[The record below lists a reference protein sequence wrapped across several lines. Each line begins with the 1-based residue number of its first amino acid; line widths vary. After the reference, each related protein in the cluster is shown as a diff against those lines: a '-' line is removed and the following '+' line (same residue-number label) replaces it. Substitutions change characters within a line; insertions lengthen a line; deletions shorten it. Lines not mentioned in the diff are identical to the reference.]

1 MSLADKI
8 TYALQSKELIKDAII
23 HKKATVTPTEKLRDY
38 PQSIN
43 SIPTGSG
50 PSPGSGKADN
60 VSWGVLPIIQR
71 NIISLNN
78 PQQSNIPTAL
88 LPQKIIQR
96 DIISLNDLQQSNMP
110 TVLLPQKIIRTL
122 NYADMKIFQ
131 CVVSLYD
138 DTSLYMQLSYDYDT
152 SLKYNAIAPAHTD
165 NLSSREQT
173 SYSAYGDNV
182 RKTFKYSDPNIS
194 GYDVDIKYQTESTN
208 YDWVCIYA
216 NIEPTDSNYN
226 NSISGKLGG
235 SLATKQYHI
244 EGNTMYIYFRSDGSA
259 SNYFGFWA
267 DITPTYITPPAP
279 HWADT
284 ILPIPEKE
292 GYTFIGWYQD
302 AELTIPVTSDIILTS
317 AKQFYAKWERS

>member
-23 HKKATVTPTEKLRDY
+23 YKKATVAPTEKLRGY

-43 SIPTGSG
+43 SIPTRSG
-50 PSPGSGKADN
+50 PSPGPGKADN
-60 VSWGVLPIIQR
+60 VSWGVLP
-71 NIISLNN
+71 
-78 PQQSNIPTAL
+78 
-88 LPQKIIQR
+88 IIQR

-110 TVLLPQKIIRTL
+110 TALLPQKIIRTL
-122 NYADMKIFQ
+122 NYADMEIFH

-173 SYSAYGDNV
+173 SYNAYGDNV

-194 GYDVDIKYQTESTN
+194 GYDVDIKYQTENTSC
-208 YDWVCIYA
+208 DWVCIYA

-244 EGNTMYIYFRSDGSA
+244 EGDTMYIYFRSDSSA
-259 SNYFGFWA
+259 SGYFGFWA
-267 DITPTYITPPAP
+267 DITPTYIIPPAP

-317 AKQFYAKWERS
+317 AKQFYAKWERN

>member
-23 HKKATVTPTEKLRDY
+23 YKKATVTPTEKLRDY

-50 PSPGSGKADN
+50 PSPGPGKADN
-60 VSWGVLPIIQR
+60 VSWGVLP
-71 NIISLNN
+71 
-78 PQQSNIPTAL
+78 
-88 LPQKIIQR
+88 IIQR

-110 TVLLPQKIIRTL
+110 TALLPQKIIRTL
-122 NYADMKIFQ
+122 NYADMEIFQ

-152 SLKYNAIAPAHTD
+152 SLKYNAIASAHTD
-165 NLSSREQT
+165 NLLSREQT
-173 SYSAYGDNV
+173 SYNAYGDNV

-259 SNYFGFWA
+259 SSYFGFWA

>member
-23 HKKATVTPTEKLRDY
+23 YKKATVTPTEKLRDY

-50 PSPGSGKADN
+50 PSPGPGKADN

-71 NIISLNN
+71 
-78 PQQSNIPTAL
+78 
-88 LPQKIIQR
+88 
-96 DIISLNDLQQSNMP
+96 DIISLNGLQQSNMP
-110 TVLLPQKIIRTL
+110 TALLPQKIIRTL
-122 NYADMKIFQ
+122 NYADMEIFQ

-173 SYSAYGDNV
+173 SYNAYGDNV

-216 NIEPTDSNYN
+216 NVEPTDSNYN

-244 EGNTMYIYFRSDGSA
+244 EGNTMYIYFRSDGSS

-292 GYTFIGWYQD
+292 GYAFIGWYQD

>member
-23 HKKATVTPTEKLRDY
+23 YKKATVTPTEKLRDY

-50 PSPGSGKADN
+50 PSPGPGKADN

-71 NIISLNN
+71 
-78 PQQSNIPTAL
+78 
-88 LPQKIIQR
+88 
-96 DIISLNDLQQSNMP
+96 DIISLNGLQQSNMP
-110 TVLLPQKIIRTL
+110 TALLPQKIIRTL
-122 NYADMKIFQ
+122 NYADMEIFQ

-152 SLKYNAIAPAHTD
+152 SLKYKAIVPAHTD

-173 SYSAYGDNV
+173 SYNAYGDNV

-244 EGNTMYIYFRSDGSA
+244 EGNTMYIYFRSDGSS

>member
-23 HKKATVTPTEKLRDY
+23 YKKATVTPTEKLRDY

-50 PSPGSGKADN
+50 PSPGPGKADN
-60 VSWGVLPIIQR
+60 VSWGVLP
-71 NIISLNN
+71 
-78 PQQSNIPTAL
+78 
-88 LPQKIIQR
+88 IIQR

-122 NYADMKIFQ
+122 NYADMEIFQ

-173 SYSAYGDNV
+173 SYNAYGDNV
-182 RKTFKYSDPNIS
+182 RKTFKYSDSNIS

-244 EGNTMYIYFRSDGSA
+244 EGDTMYIYFRSDGSS

>member
-23 HKKATVTPTEKLRDY
+23 YKKATVTPTEKLRDY

-71 NIISLNN
+71 DIISLNGL
-78 PQQSNIPTAL
+78 QQSNIPTAL
-88 LPQKIIQR
+88 LPQKII
-96 DIISLNDLQQSNMP
+96 
-110 TVLLPQKIIRTL
+110 RTL
-122 NYADMKIFQ
+122 NYADMEIFQ

-244 EGNTMYIYFRSDGSA
+244 EGNTMYIYFRSDGSS

>member
-23 HKKATVTPTEKLRDY
+23 YKKATVIPTEKLRDY

-50 PSPGSGKADN
+50 PSPGPGKADN
-60 VSWGVLPIIQR
+60 VSWGVLP
-71 NIISLNN
+71 
-78 PQQSNIPTAL
+78 
-88 LPQKIIQR
+88 IIQR

-110 TVLLPQKIIRTL
+110 TALLPQKIIRTL
-122 NYADMKIFQ
+122 NYADMEIFQ

-216 NIEPTDSNYN
+216 NVEPTDSNYN

-259 SNYFGFWA
+259 SSYFGFWA

>member
-23 HKKATVTPTEKLRDY
+23 YKKATVTPTEKLRDY

-50 PSPGSGKADN
+50 PSPGPGKADN
-60 VSWGVLPIIQR
+60 VSWGVLP
-71 NIISLNN
+71 
-78 PQQSNIPTAL
+78 
-88 LPQKIIQR
+88 IIQR

-110 TVLLPQKIIRTL
+110 TALLPQKIIRTL
-122 NYADMKIFQ
+122 NYADMEIFQ

-138 DTSLYMQLSYDYDT
+138 DTSLYMQLSYDYYT
-152 SLKYNAIAPAHTD
+152 SLKYKAIVPAHTD

-173 SYSAYGDNV
+173 SYNAYGDNV

-194 GYDVDIKYQTESTN
+194 SYDVDIKYQTEGTS

-216 NIEPTDSNYN
+216 NVEPTDSNYN

-244 EGNTMYIYFRSDGSA
+244 EGNTMYIYFRSDGS
-259 SNYFGFWA
+259 SSSYFGFWA

>member
-23 HKKATVTPTEKLRDY
+23 YKKATVTPTEKLRDY

-71 NIISLNN
+71 
-78 PQQSNIPTAL
+78 
-88 LPQKIIQR
+88 
-96 DIISLNDLQQSNMP
+96 DIISLNGLQQSNMP
-110 TVLLPQKIIRTL
+110 TALLPQKIIRTL
-122 NYADMKIFQ
+122 NYADMEIFQ

-216 NIEPTDSNYN
+216 NVEPTDSNYN

-244 EGNTMYIYFRSDGSA
+244 EGDTMYIYFRSDGS
-259 SNYFGFWA
+259 SSSYFGFWA

-317 AKQFYAKWERS
+317 TRQFYAKWERS

>member
-23 HKKATVTPTEKLRDY
+23 YKKATVTPTEKLRDY

-43 SIPTGSG
+43 SIPTRSG
-50 PSPGSGKADN
+50 PSPGPGKADN
-60 VSWGVLPIIQR
+60 VSWGVLP
-71 NIISLNN
+71 
-78 PQQSNIPTAL
+78 
-88 LPQKIIQR
+88 IIQR

-110 TVLLPQKIIRTL
+110 TALLPQKIIRIL
-122 NYADMKIFQ
+122 NYADMEIFQ

-244 EGNTMYIYFRSDGSA
+244 EGNTMYIYFRSDGSS

>member
-23 HKKATVTPTEKLRDY
+23 YKKATVIPTEKLRDY

-71 NIISLNN
+71 
-78 PQQSNIPTAL
+78 
-88 LPQKIIQR
+88 

-110 TVLLPQKIIRTL
+110 TALLPQKIIRTL
-122 NYADMKIFQ
+122 NYADMEIFQ

-152 SLKYNAIAPAHTD
+152 SLKYKAIVPAHTD

-173 SYSAYGDNV
+173 SYNAYGDNV

-216 NIEPTDSNYN
+216 NVKPTDSNYN

-244 EGNTMYIYFRSDGSA
+244 EGNTMYIYFRSDGSS

-302 AELTIPVTSDIILTS
+302 AELTTPVTSDIILTS

>member
-23 HKKATVTPTEKLRDY
+23 YKKATVTPTEKLRDY

-71 NIISLNN
+71 
-78 PQQSNIPTAL
+78 
-88 LPQKIIQR
+88 

-122 NYADMKIFQ
+122 NYANMEIFQ

-152 SLKYNAIAPAHTD
+152 SLKYNAIASAHTD

-173 SYSAYGDNV
+173 SYNAYGDNV

-216 NIEPTDSNYN
+216 NVEPTDSNYN

-244 EGNTMYIYFRSDGSA
+244 EGSTMYIYFRSDGSA
-259 SNYFGFWA
+259 SSYFGFWA

>member
-23 HKKATVTPTEKLRDY
+23 YKKATVTPTEKLRDY

-50 PSPGSGKADN
+50 PSPGPGKADN

-71 NIISLNN
+71 
-78 PQQSNIPTAL
+78 
-88 LPQKIIQR
+88 
-96 DIISLNDLQQSNMP
+96 DIISLNGLQQSNMP
-110 TVLLPQKIIRTL
+110 TALLPQKIIRTL
-122 NYADMKIFQ
+122 NYADMEIFQ

-138 DTSLYMQLSYDYDT
+138 DTSLYMQLSYDYYT

-173 SYSAYGDNV
+173 SYNAYGDNV

-216 NIEPTDSNYN
+216 NVEPTDSNYN

-244 EGNTMYIYFRSDGSA
+244 EGDTMYIYFRSDGSA
-259 SNYFGFWA
+259 SSYFGFWA
-267 DITPTYITPPAP
+267 DITPTYITPPAS

-302 AELTIPVTSDIILTS
+302 ADLTIPVTSDIILTS
-317 AKQFYAKWERS
+317 TRQFYAKWERS

>member
-23 HKKATVTPTEKLRDY
+23 YKKATVTPTEKLRDY

-50 PSPGSGKADN
+50 PSPGPGKADN

-71 NIISLNN
+71 G
-78 PQQSNIPTAL
+78 
-88 LPQKIIQR
+88 
-96 DIISLNDLQQSNMP
+96 IISLNDLQQSNMP

-122 NYADMKIFQ
+122 NYADMEIFQ

-138 DTSLYMQLSYDYDT
+138 NTSLYMQLSYDYDT

-173 SYSAYGDNV
+173 SYNAYGDNV
-182 RKTFKYSDPNIS
+182 RKTFKYSDSNIS

-216 NIEPTDSNYN
+216 NVEPTDSNYN

-259 SNYFGFWA
+259 SSYFGFWA

>member
-23 HKKATVTPTEKLRDY
+23 YKKATVTPTEKLRDY

-71 NIISLNN
+71 
-78 PQQSNIPTAL
+78 
-88 LPQKIIQR
+88 

-110 TVLLPQKIIRTL
+110 TALLPQKIIRTL
-122 NYADMKIFQ
+122 NYADMEIFQ

-173 SYSAYGDNV
+173 SYNAYGDNV

-194 GYDVDIKYQTESTN
+194 GYDVDIKYQTESTSF
-208 YDWVCIYA
+208 DWVCIYA

-259 SNYFGFWA
+259 SSYFGFWA

-302 AELTIPVTSDIILTS
+302 ADLTIPVTSDIILTS

>member
-23 HKKATVTPTEKLRDY
+23 YKKATVTPTEKLRDY

-50 PSPGSGKADN
+50 PSPGPGKADN

-71 NIISLNN
+71 
-78 PQQSNIPTAL
+78 
-88 LPQKIIQR
+88 
-96 DIISLNDLQQSNMP
+96 DIISLNGLQQSNMP
-110 TVLLPQKIIRTL
+110 IALLPQKIIRTL
-122 NYADMKIFQ
+122 NYADMEIFQ

-152 SLKYNAIAPAHTD
+152 SLKYKAIVPAHTD

-173 SYSAYGDNV
+173 SYNAYGDNV

-216 NIEPTDSNYN
+216 NVEPTDSNYN

-244 EGNTMYIYFRSDGSA
+244 EGDTMYIYFRSDGSS

>member
-23 HKKATVTPTEKLRDY
+23 YKKATVTPTEKLRDY

-71 NIISLNN
+71 
-78 PQQSNIPTAL
+78 
-88 LPQKIIQR
+88 

-110 TVLLPQKIIRTL
+110 TALLPQKIIRTL
-122 NYADMKIFQ
+122 NYADMEIFQ

-173 SYSAYGDNV
+173 SYNSYGNNV

-194 GYDVDIKYQTESTN
+194 GYDVDIKYQTESTD

-244 EGNTMYIYFRSDGSA
+244 EGNTMYIYFRSDGST

>member
-23 HKKATVTPTEKLRDY
+23 YKKATVTPTEKLRDY

-50 PSPGSGKADN
+50 PSPGPGKADN
-60 VSWGVLPIIQR
+60 VSWGVLP
-71 NIISLNN
+71 
-78 PQQSNIPTAL
+78 
-88 LPQKIIQR
+88 IIQR

-110 TVLLPQKIIRTL
+110 TALLPQKIIRTL
-122 NYADMKIFQ
+122 NYADMEIFQ

-152 SLKYNAIAPAHTD
+152 SLKYKAIVPAHTD

-173 SYSAYGDNV
+173 SYNAYGDNV

-208 YDWVCIYA
+208 FDWVCIYA

-244 EGNTMYIYFRSDGSA
+244 EGSTMYIYFRSDGSA
-259 SNYFGFWA
+259 SSYFGFWA

>member
-23 HKKATVTPTEKLRDY
+23 YKKATVTPTEKLRDY

-50 PSPGSGKADN
+50 PSPSPGKADN

-71 NIISLNN
+71 
-78 PQQSNIPTAL
+78 
-88 LPQKIIQR
+88 
-96 DIISLNDLQQSNMP
+96 DIISLNDFQQSNMP

-122 NYADMKIFQ
+122 NYADMEIFQ

-194 GYDVDIKYQTESTN
+194 GYDVDIKYQTESTS

-216 NIEPTDSNYN
+216 NVEPTDSNYN

-244 EGNTMYIYFRSDGSA
+244 EGDTMYIYFRSDSSS

-267 DITPTYITPPAP
+267 DITPTYITPPTP
-279 HWADT
+279 HWNDT

>member
-23 HKKATVTPTEKLRDY
+23 YKKATVIPTEKLRDY

-43 SIPTGSG
+43 SIPTRSG
-50 PSPGSGKADN
+50 PSPGPGKADN
-60 VSWGVLPIIQR
+60 VSWGVLP
-71 NIISLNN
+71 
-78 PQQSNIPTAL
+78 
-88 LPQKIIQR
+88 IIQR

-110 TVLLPQKIIRTL
+110 TALLPQKIIRTL
-122 NYADMKIFQ
+122 NYADMEIFQ

-244 EGNTMYIYFRSDGSA
+244 EGSTMYIYFRSDGS
-259 SNYFGFWA
+259 SSSYFGFWA

>member
-8 TYALQSKELIKDAII
+8 TYALQSKKLIKDAII
-23 HKKATVTPTEKLRDY
+23 YKKATVTPTEKLRDY

-50 PSPGSGKADN
+50 PSSGSGKADN
-60 VSWGVLPIIQR
+60 VSWGVLPI
-71 NIISLNN
+71 
-78 PQQSNIPTAL
+78 T
-88 LPQKIIQR
+88 QR

-110 TVLLPQKIIRTL
+110 TALLPQKIIRTL
-122 NYADMKIFQ
+122 NYADMEIFQ

-152 SLKYNAIAPAHTD
+152 SLKYKAIVPAHTD
-165 NLSSREQT
+165 NLLSREQT
-173 SYSAYGDNV
+173 SYNAYGDNV

-208 YDWVCIYA
+208 FDWVCIYA

-244 EGNTMYIYFRSDGSA
+244 EGDTMYIYFRSDGSS

>member
-23 HKKATVTPTEKLRDY
+23 YKKATVTPTEKLRDY

-50 PSPGSGKADN
+50 PSPGPGKADN

-78 PQQSNIPTAL
+78 LQPSNIPTA
-88 LPQKIIQR
+88 
-96 DIISLNDLQQSNMP
+96 
-110 TVLLPQKIIRTL
+110 LLPQKIIRTL
-122 NYADMKIFQ
+122 NYADMEIFQ

-152 SLKYNAIAPAHTD
+152 SLKYNAIASAHTD

-173 SYSAYGDNV
+173 SYNAYGDNV

-244 EGNTMYIYFRSDGSA
+244 EGNTMYIYFRSDGS
-259 SNYFGFWA
+259 SSSYFGFWA

-302 AELTIPVTSDIILTS
+302 TELTIPVTSDIILTS

>member
-23 HKKATVTPTEKLRDY
+23 YKKATVTPTEKLRDY

-50 PSPGSGKADN
+50 PSPGPGKADN
-60 VSWGVLPIIQR
+60 VSWGVLP
-71 NIISLNN
+71 
-78 PQQSNIPTAL
+78 
-88 LPQKIIQR
+88 IIQR

-122 NYADMKIFQ
+122 NYADMEIFQ

-173 SYSAYGDNV
+173 SYNAYGDNV

-216 NIEPTDSNYN
+216 NVEPTDSNYN

-259 SNYFGFWA
+259 SSYFGFWA

>member
-23 HKKATVTPTEKLRDY
+23 YKKATVTPTEKLRDY

-50 PSPGSGKADN
+50 PSPGPGKADN
-60 VSWGVLPIIQR
+60 VSWGVLP
-71 NIISLNN
+71 
-78 PQQSNIPTAL
+78 
-88 LPQKIIQR
+88 IIQR

-110 TVLLPQKIIRTL
+110 TALLPQKIIRTL
-122 NYADMKIFQ
+122 NYADMEIFR

-138 DTSLYMQLSYDYDT
+138 DTSLYMQLSYDYNT

-244 EGNTMYIYFRSDGSA
+244 EGNTMYIYFRSDGS
-259 SNYFGFWA
+259 SSSYFGFWA

>member
-71 NIISLNN
+71 
-78 PQQSNIPTAL
+78 
-88 LPQKIIQR
+88 

-110 TVLLPQKIIRTL
+110 TALLPQKIIRTL

-131 CVVSLYD
+131 CIVSLYD
-138 DTSLYMQLSYDYDT
+138 DTSLYMQLSYDYNT
-152 SLKYNAIAPAHTD
+152 PLKYNAIAPAHTD

-173 SYSAYGDNV
+173 SYNAYGDNV

-194 GYDVDIKYQTESTN
+194 GYDVDIKYQTESTSC
-208 YDWVCIYA
+208 DWVCIYA

-226 NSISGKLGG
+226 NSISGKLGD

-244 EGNTMYIYFRSDGSA
+244 EGDTMYIYFRSDGSA

>member
-23 HKKATVTPTEKLRDY
+23 YKKATVTPTEKLRDY

-71 NIISLNN
+71 
-78 PQQSNIPTAL
+78 
-88 LPQKIIQR
+88 

-110 TVLLPQKIIRTL
+110 TALLPQKIIRTL
-122 NYADMKIFQ
+122 NYADMEIFQ

-244 EGNTMYIYFRSDGSA
+244 EGNTMYIYFRSDGSS

>member
-23 HKKATVTPTEKLRDY
+23 YKKATVTPTEKLRDY

-71 NIISLNN
+71 
-78 PQQSNIPTAL
+78 
-88 LPQKIIQR
+88 

-110 TVLLPQKIIRTL
+110 TALLPQKIIRTL
-122 NYADMKIFQ
+122 NYADMEIFQ

-152 SLKYNAIAPAHTD
+152 SLKYNAIVSAHTD

-173 SYSAYGDNV
+173 SYNAYGDNV

-216 NIEPTDSNYN
+216 NVEPTDSNYN

>member
-23 HKKATVTPTEKLRDY
+23 YKKATVTPTEKLRDY

-50 PSPGSGKADN
+50 PSPGPGKADN
-60 VSWGVLPIIQR
+60 VSWGVLP
-71 NIISLNN
+71 
-78 PQQSNIPTAL
+78 
-88 LPQKIIQR
+88 IIQR

-110 TVLLPQKIIRTL
+110 TALLPQKIIRTL
-122 NYADMKIFQ
+122 NYADMEIFQ

-216 NIEPTDSNYN
+216 NVEPTDSNYN

-244 EGNTMYIYFRSDGSA
+244 EGDTMYIYFRSDGS
-259 SNYFGFWA
+259 SSSYFGFWA

>member
-23 HKKATVTPTEKLRDY
+23 YKKATVTPTEKLRDY

-50 PSPGSGKADN
+50 PSPGPSKADN
-60 VSWGVLPIIQR
+60 VSWGVLPI
-71 NIISLNN
+71 
-78 PQQSNIPTAL
+78 T
-88 LPQKIIQR
+88 QR

-173 SYSAYGDNV
+173 SYNAYGDNV

-194 GYDVDIKYQTESTN
+194 GYDVDIKYQTESTS

-259 SNYFGFWA
+259 SSYFGFWA

-302 AELTIPVTSDIILTS
+302 AELTIPVTSNIILTS

>member
-23 HKKATVTPTEKLRDY
+23 YKKATVTPTEKLRDY

-71 NIISLNN
+71 
-78 PQQSNIPTAL
+78 
-88 LPQKIIQR
+88 

-110 TVLLPQKIIRTL
+110 TALLPQKIIRTL
-122 NYADMKIFQ
+122 NYADMEIFQ

-152 SLKYNAIAPAHTD
+152 SLKYKAIVPAHTD

-173 SYSAYGDNV
+173 SYNAYGDNV

-216 NIEPTDSNYN
+216 NVEPTDSNYN

-244 EGNTMYIYFRSDGSA
+244 EGSTMYIYFRSDGS
-259 SNYFGFWA
+259 SSSYFGFWA

-317 AKQFYAKWERS
+317 AKQFYAKWERG

>member
-23 HKKATVTPTEKLRDY
+23 YKKATVTPTEKLRDY

-71 NIISLNN
+71 
-78 PQQSNIPTAL
+78 
-88 LPQKIIQR
+88 
-96 DIISLNDLQQSNMP
+96 DIIFLNGLQQSNMP
-110 TVLLPQKIIRTL
+110 TALLPQKIIRTL
-122 NYADMKIFQ
+122 NYADMEIFQ

-216 NIEPTDSNYN
+216 NVEPTDSNYN

-244 EGNTMYIYFRSDGSA
+244 EGDTMYIYFRSDGSS

>member
-23 HKKATVTPTEKLRDY
+23 YKKATVTPTEKLRDY

-50 PSPGSGKADN
+50 PSPGPGKADN
-60 VSWGVLPIIQR
+60 VSWGVLP
-71 NIISLNN
+71 
-78 PQQSNIPTAL
+78 
-88 LPQKIIQR
+88 IIQR

-110 TVLLPQKIIRTL
+110 TALLPQKIIRTL
-122 NYADMKIFQ
+122 NYADMEIFQ

-152 SLKYNAIAPAHTD
+152 SLKYNAIVPAHTD

-173 SYSAYGDNV
+173 SYNAYGDNV

-216 NIEPTDSNYN
+216 NVEPTDSNYN

-244 EGNTMYIYFRSDGSA
+244 EGNTMYIYFRSDGSS

>member
-23 HKKATVTPTEKLRDY
+23 YKKATVTPTEKLRDY

-43 SIPTGSG
+43 SIPTRSG
-50 PSPGSGKADN
+50 PSPGPGKADN
-60 VSWGVLPIIQR
+60 VSWGVLP
-71 NIISLNN
+71 
-78 PQQSNIPTAL
+78 
-88 LPQKIIQR
+88 IIQR

-110 TVLLPQKIIRTL
+110 TALLPQKIIRIL
-122 NYADMKIFQ
+122 NYADMEIFQ

-152 SLKYNAIAPAHTD
+152 SLKYNAIVPAHTD

-173 SYSAYGDNV
+173 SYNAYGDNV

-244 EGNTMYIYFRSDGSA
+244 EGNTMYIYFRSDGSS

>member
-23 HKKATVTPTEKLRDY
+23 YKKATVTPTEKLRDY

-43 SIPTGSG
+43 SIPTRSG
-50 PSPGSGKADN
+50 PSPGSSKADN
-60 VSWGVLPIIQR
+60 ISWDVLP
-71 NIISLNN
+71 
-78 PQQSNIPTAL
+78 
-88 LPQKIIQR
+88 IIQR
-96 DIISLNDLQQSNMP
+96 DIISLKDLQQSNMP
-110 TVLLPQKIIRTL
+110 TEKKKKKIIRTL

-173 SYSAYGDNV
+173 SYNAYGDNV

-216 NIEPTDSNYN
+216 NVEPTDSNYN

-244 EGNTMYIYFRSDGSA
+244 EGDTMYIYFRSDGS
-259 SNYFGFWA
+259 SSSYFGFWA

>member
-23 HKKATVTPTEKLRDY
+23 YKKATVTPTEKLRDY

-50 PSPGSGKADN
+50 PSPGPGKADN
-60 VSWGVLPIIQR
+60 VSWGVLP
-71 NIISLNN
+71 
-78 PQQSNIPTAL
+78 
-88 LPQKIIQR
+88 IIQR

-110 TVLLPQKIIRTL
+110 TALLPQKIIRTL
-122 NYADMKIFQ
+122 NYADMEIFQ

-152 SLKYNAIAPAHTD
+152 SLKYNTIVPAHTD

-173 SYSAYGDNV
+173 SYNAYGDNV

-244 EGNTMYIYFRSDGSA
+244 EGDTMYIYFRSDGSS

>member
-23 HKKATVTPTEKLRDY
+23 YKKATVTPTEKLRDY

-50 PSPGSGKADN
+50 PSLGPGKADN
-60 VSWGVLPIIQR
+60 VSWGVLP
-71 NIISLNN
+71 
-78 PQQSNIPTAL
+78 
-88 LPQKIIQR
+88 IIQR

-122 NYADMKIFQ
+122 NYADMEIFQ

-173 SYSAYGDNV
+173 SYNAYGDNV
-182 RKTFKYSDPNIS
+182 RKTFKYSNPNIS
-194 GYDVDIKYQTESTN
+194 GYDVDIKYQTESTSC
-208 YDWVCIYA
+208 DWVCIYT
-216 NIEPTDSNYN
+216 NVEPTDSNYN

-244 EGNTMYIYFRSDGSA
+244 EGDTMYIYFRSDLSS

-267 DITPTYITPPAP
+267 DITPAYITPPAP

>member
-23 HKKATVTPTEKLRDY
+23 YKKATVTPTEKLRDY

-50 PSPGSGKADN
+50 PSPGPGKADN
-60 VSWGVLPIIQR
+60 VSWGVLP
-71 NIISLNN
+71 
-78 PQQSNIPTAL
+78 
-88 LPQKIIQR
+88 IIQR

-110 TVLLPQKIIRTL
+110 TALLPQKIIRTL
-122 NYADMKIFQ
+122 NYADMEIFQ

-152 SLKYNAIAPAHTD
+152 SLKYNAIASAHTD

-173 SYSAYGDNV
+173 SYNAYGDNV

-216 NIEPTDSNYN
+216 NVEPTDSNYN

-244 EGNTMYIYFRSDGSA
+244 EGDTMYIYFRSDGSS

>member
-23 HKKATVTPTEKLRDY
+23 YKKATVTPTEKLRDY

-50 PSPGSGKADN
+50 PSPGPGKADN
-60 VSWGVLPIIQR
+60 VSWGVLP
-71 NIISLNN
+71 
-78 PQQSNIPTAL
+78 
-88 LPQKIIQR
+88 IIQR

-110 TVLLPQKIIRTL
+110 TALLPQKIIRTL
-122 NYADMKIFQ
+122 NYADMEIFQ

-173 SYSAYGDNV
+173 SYNAYGDNV

-244 EGNTMYIYFRSDGSA
+244 EGNTMYIYFRSDGSS

>member
-23 HKKATVTPTEKLRDY
+23 YKKATVTPTEKLRDY

-50 PSPGSGKADN
+50 PSPGPGKADN

-71 NIISLNN
+71 
-78 PQQSNIPTAL
+78 
-88 LPQKIIQR
+88 
-96 DIISLNDLQQSNMP
+96 DIISLNDIQQSNMP
-110 TVLLPQKIIRTL
+110 TALLPQKIIRTL
-122 NYADMKIFQ
+122 NYADMEIFR

-138 DTSLYMQLSYDYDT
+138 DTSLYMQLSYDYNT

-173 SYSAYGDNV
+173 SYNAYGDNI

-216 NIEPTDSNYN
+216 NVEPTDSNYN

-244 EGNTMYIYFRSDGSA
+244 EGDTMYIYFRSDSSS

-267 DITPTYITPPAP
+267 DVTPTYITPPVP

>member
-23 HKKATVTPTEKLRDY
+23 YKKATVTPTEKLRDY

-50 PSPGSGKADN
+50 PSPGPGKADN
-60 VSWGVLPIIQR
+60 VSWGVLP
-71 NIISLNN
+71 
-78 PQQSNIPTAL
+78 
-88 LPQKIIQR
+88 IIQR

-110 TVLLPQKIIRTL
+110 TALLPQKIIRTL
-122 NYADMKIFQ
+122 NYADMEIFQ

-152 SLKYNAIAPAHTD
+152 SLKYNAIASAHTD

-173 SYSAYGDNV
+173 SYNAYGDNV

-216 NIEPTDSNYN
+216 NVEPTDSNYN

-317 AKQFYAKWERS
+317 AKQFYAKWERG